1 MEVQSGFMD
10 ANNVLKQDLN
20 KAWFH
25 LKETNTDSESDC
37 LDFKR
42 FRKENITLNENAS
55 SYEVGLPFKQYHGI

>member
-42 FRKENITLNENAS
+42 FGKENITLNENAS
-55 SYEVGLPFKQYHGI
+55 RYEVGLPFKQYHGI